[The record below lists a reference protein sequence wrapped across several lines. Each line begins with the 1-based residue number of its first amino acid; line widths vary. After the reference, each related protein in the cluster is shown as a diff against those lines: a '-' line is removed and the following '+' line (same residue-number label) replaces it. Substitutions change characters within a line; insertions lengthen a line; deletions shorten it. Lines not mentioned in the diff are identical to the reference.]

1 MILVD
6 TSVWVDHLREG
17 IPALA
22 AVLEQDIVF
31 THPLV
36 VGELACGNLRNRAE
50 VFALL
55 DRLPQAPL
63 ASDTEVLELI
73 ERRRLMGR
81 GIGYI
86 DVHLLAS
93 AALIADASLWTRDR
107 RLASIALELGL
118 SLTPDFF
125 LRQPRAKYRATAS
138 AASSGA
144 RPRRRQVSRA
154 GRDGSC

>member
-6 TSVWVDHLREG
+6 TSVWIDHLREG

-22 AVLEQDIVF
+22 AALDQDTVF

-50 VFALL
+50 LFALL
-55 DRLPQAPL
+55 GRLPEAPL
-63 ASDTEVLELI
+63 ASDAEALELI
-73 ERRRLMGR
+73 ERRMLMGR

-93 AALIADASLWTRDR
+93 AALTHGARIWTRDR
-107 RLASIALELGL
+107 RLASVALELGL
-118 SLTPDFF
+118 GMKPDYF
-125 LRQPRAKYRATAS
+125 LRQPRAKYRVGSRPRARQR
-138 AASSGA
+138 GA
-144 RPRRRQVSRA
+144 RTSA
-154 GRDGSC
+154 